1 MADGEI
7 RINTKIDESGL
18 DKGLKDIDGKLK
30 NSSKSFESANKGSKS
45 FGENLKSIGAKGAA
59 LAGGVG
65 LAVGAL
71 KKTVDVL
78 NDCAAAYRVQENAEK
93 ALEVAARN
101 NPYLNGESVDR
112 LKAFASE
119 LQNMSEVGDEVS
131 IQVMAQLGAA
141 GRTEEEIQKIMSAA
155 VDMSAATGQDLAS
168 AAQTLNMTFN
178 GMSGTLGRQI
188 DGIKNLTAE
197 ELKAGAAVDLV
208 AQKYKGMA
216 KETAD
221 VEVQLS
227 NAWGDFKENIGK
239 GWQEALEPAKKELTG
254 LLSQIN
260 AVNAEL
266 NKTKNKNIEAL
277 GTTEEKINI
286 ATDKLAYYNDMLA
299 NANDYD
305 AQSLIFA
312 KQQVEVWGKELGL
325 LKSLAEQ
332 ENKRNKRL
340 SEEQKRQELLKAQ
353 QDRNKQAADYI
364 KENEQALQSQ
374 IEKLRISAIATG
386 ENIDAQDVYNAYL
399 QSYIDLIT
407 KSNGLVTENNAA
419 AKERLALIKEQA
431 QALKDAQTAEEK
443 KAAAEKLAREG
454 ESYASEVAQG
464 SGGYFE
470 EYKRRNAAL
479 EAYAEELHE
488 KEIRGELDATDK
500 MLEID
505 KAYAQNKKDLWA
517 NITTEINS
525 YTQQAAQVAQD
536 MGELM
541 LKDVETRTDLELA
554 ELDAKYEKGEIS
566 EEEYYEKQK
575 QIQQK
580 AAQDEYKIRMFEWTT
595 SILTATANIA
605 EGVSKA
611 IAQGGTAGLITGALV
626 GAAGAV
632 QIGSIIASKPTPP
645 HFANSG
651 FIGGLTG
658 ATYGSDTMLAN
669 VRQGEYIMNVP
680 QQKRLLELLNGNQ
693 PQRNDGSNIYV
704 NNTQSNR
711 VDADVRQNNDGIFID
726 ILDKH
731 INKGLADGDFD
742 AGFASMNTRQQGERI
757 L

>member
-45 FGENLKSIGAKGAA
+45 FAENLKSIGAKGAA
-59 LAGGVG
+59 VAGGVG

-155 VDMSAATGQDLAS
+155 IDMSAATGQDLAS

-188 DGIKNLTAE
+188 DGIKNLTTE

-221 VEVQLS
+221 VEIQLS
-227 NAWGDFKENIGK
+227 NAWGDFKENLGR
-239 GWQEALEPAKKELTG
+239 GWQQVTEPIKRFFTDTLT
-254 LLSQIN
+254 QVN
-260 AVNAEL
+260 AVMSAAGDTSHLDNAIL
-266 NKTKNKNIEAL
+266 
-277 GTTEEKINI
+277 TTEEKINVT
-286 ATDKLAYYNDMLA
+286 TDKIAYYNDIIK
-299 NANDYD
+299 NRNDYEQETVNL
-305 AQSLIFA
+305 AVRSVESLN
-312 KQQVEVWGKELGL
+312 KELGV
-325 LKSLAEQ
+325 LKALAEQ
-332 ENKRNKRL
+332 EDKRNKRI
-340 SEEQKRQELLKAQ
+340 SAQQKKEEQQKALA
-353 QDRNKQAADYI
+353 DRNKQATEYI
-364 KENEQALQSQ
+364 KANKDALQSQ
-374 IEKLRISAIATG
+374 IDALNLTALATG
-386 ENIDAQDVYNAYL
+386 ETVDAQDIYNAYL

-431 QALKDAQTAEEK
+431 QALKDAKTAEEQ

-454 ESYASEVAQG
+454 ESYASEVANG
-464 SGGYFE
+464 GGGYFE
-470 EYKRRNAAL
+470 EYQRRNAAL

-517 NITTEINS
+517 NITADINS

-566 EEEYYEKQK
+566 EEEYYDKQK

-595 SILTATANIA
+595 SLLTATANIA
-605 EGVSKA
+605 EGISKA

-651 FIGGLTG
+651 FIGGMTG

-711 VDADVRQNNDGIFID
+711 VDADVRQNNEGIFID

-742 AGFASMNTRQQGERI
+742 AGFASMNTRQQGVRI